1 MKIILKTDVD
11 KLGAAGE
18 VVDVKPGFARNYL
31 IPRDLAV
38 MATKANIKA
47 LEEQQRQA
55 ELQEGKVRHDAQ
67 AIADKLSAVSV
78 TAKVQVGEE
87 EKVFGSVTSQDI
99 AELIA
104 EQGHEVDRRKI
115 ELDEPLKALGVYDVP
130 IKIHSDIHA
139 TIKVWVV
146 RE

>member
-38 MATKANIKA
+38 IATKANIKA

-55 ELQEGKVRHDAQ
+55 EVQEEKVRHDAQ
-67 AIADKLSAVSV
+67 AIADKLSSVSV

-99 AELIA
+99 AELLA
-104 EQGHEVDRRKI
+104 EQGHKVDRRKI
-115 ELDEPLKALGVYDVP
+115 ELDEPLKALGVYDVS